1 LAFFLRPFYYIIGN
15 RESKIHERELS
26 ALRKFF
32 LIFILIFCSIN
43 IFSNLIVNNFEH
55 SEIIDFFV
63 NENTGEISTIVEN
76 NYLKTYD
83 LKEKCITH
91 YYSTASIPTHVE
103 WILDNKYTIIAE
115 SDGTIEVFNNDTS
128 LLNYKINVTDESIS
142 SLSSFRDKII
152 FTSLDKTVYVYNI
165 TKRKVEFQRRFST
178 IPTVAEFYDERTIL
192 VADHSGKIF
201 LIDYLNNK
209 EIKAI
214 EIDNY
219 SISKL
224 EMVNNNV
231 FAFSINGNIYVLDK
245 DLKIINSFSLG
256 LTIREVCF
264 SPLNE
269 NFTVLTMNNQIILF
283 DSSTLK
289 ILEELKPDNFNIKAI
304 EWSNEKNDILY
315 LNDGVNIY
323 SLNIYSKS
331 IEKLLELKKP
341 DVIKIIRN
349 NNNIYYLTSDS
360 EIGVFNIDSGI
371 IENHFSFSEEI
382 VDFEITKNG
391 YLILSENS
399 GYLSLYNSEGTLI
412 ENKKISDFKLTTLEI
427 SPSEKFLI
435 AGGWE
440 NNVYVLTLPDLSV
453 YKVVENLHNNWIK
466 DISINYNETKIA
478 VASLDKKVSISDFPK
493 FKNTIY
499 IEEFPYII
507 WSLDWANNSN
517 FLSMGGFEGILRLWD
532 GRFNQLYKRFEII
545 TASIKAIEW
554 SHDDN
559 YIATGTTDGNVYIWN
574 SKNGNLESTINVS
587 NGEIVDLTWS
597 NDERYLYALSNG
609 NLLSLIDLQ
618 QNNIPLQSIIFEKG
632 YSVSYRKNGEYTTNI
647 PEQVENKFFYKNNPI
662 SLFEAVTFERKES
675 INIPILEGPVI
686 NVPSEFLISDKNNSL
701 LLSAFDNNLITK
713 VEILGQTFL
722 VNSQSYYLS
731 LEINPEKLTSNV
743 LEISAYDDDG
753 NKSTKYV
760 HLKFEDIYLQVF
772 TNQAEITNEQGEI
785 IAIASRGDILKLKG
799 VLGDTY
805 KVEYID
811 KEGYIKKAFV
821 TL

>member
-1 LAFFLRPFYYIIGN
+1 M
-15 RESKIHERELS
+15 S
-26 ALRKFF
+26 ALRKIF
-32 LIFILIFCSIN
+32 LIFFLTIFSIN

-63 NENTGEISTIVEN
+63 NESTGDISTIVEN

-83 LKEKCITH
+83 LNEKRIKR
-91 YYSTASIPTHVE
+91 YYETSSIPTHVE
-103 WILDNKYTIIAE
+103 WILNNKYTIIAE
-115 SDGTIEVFNNDTS
+115 SNGIIEVFNNDTS
-128 LLNYKINVTDESIS
+128 LLNYKINVTNESIT
-142 SLSSFRDKII
+142 SLTSFGDKIL

-165 TKRKVEFQRRFST
+165 TKRKIEFQRKF
-178 IPTVAEFYDERTIL
+178 TIL

-219 SISKL
+219 SIIKL
-224 EMVNNNV
+224 SIVNNNV
-231 FAFSINGNIYVLDK
+231 FAFSMNGNIYVLDK

-256 LTIREVCF
+256 LTIREVSF

-349 NNNIYYLTSDS
+349 NNHIYYLTSDS

-391 YLILSENS
+391 YLILSEDS

-597 NDERYLYALSNG
+597 NDERYLYALSKG

>member
-1 LAFFLRPFYYIIGN
+1 MT
-15 RESKIHERELS
+15 
-26 ALRKFF
+26 
-32 LIFILIFCSIN
+32 IFSIN

-83 LKEKCITH
+83 LKEKRITH
-91 YYSTASIPTHVE
+91 YYSTSSIPTHVE

-219 SISKL
+219 SIIKL
-224 EMVNNNV
+224 SIVNNNV
-231 FAFSINGNIYVLDK
+231 FAFSMNGNIYVLDK

-256 LTIREVCF
+256 LTIREVSF

-349 NNNIYYLTSDS
+349 NNHIYYLTSDS

-597 NDERYLYALSNG
+597 NDERYLYALSKG

-760 HLKFEDIYLQVF
+760 HLKFENIYLQVF

>member
-1 LAFFLRPFYYIIGN
+1 
-15 RESKIHERELS
+15 LS
-26 ALRKFF
+26 ALRKIF
-32 LIFILIFCSIN
+32 LIFFLTIFSIN

-63 NENTGEISTIVEN
+63 NESTGDISTIVEN

-83 LKEKCITH
+83 LNEKRIKR
-91 YYSTASIPTHVE
+91 YYETSSIPTHVE
-103 WILDNKYTIIAE
+103 WILNNKYTIIAE
-115 SDGTIEVFNNDTS
+115 SNGIIEVFNNDTS
-128 LLNYKINVTDESIS
+128 LLNYKINVTNESIT
-142 SLSSFRDKII
+142 SLTSFGDKIL

-165 TKRKVEFQRRFST
+165 TKRKIEFQRKFST
-178 IPTVAEFYDERTIL
+178 IPTVAEFYDENTIL
-192 VADHSGKIF
+192 VADHSGSIY
-201 LIDYLNNK
+201 LIDYSNGT
-209 EIKAI
+209 EIKKLK
-214 EIDNY
+214 IDNY
-219 SISKL
+219 SIIKL
-224 EMVNNNV
+224 AIVNNIV
-231 FAFSINGNIYVLDK
+231 YAFSMNGNIYVLDK

-256 LTIREVCF
+256 LTIREVSF

-349 NNNIYYLTSDS
+349 NNHIYYLTSDS

-597 NDERYLYALSNG
+597 NDERYLYALSKG

-760 HLKFEDIYLQVF
+760 HLKFENIYLQVF

>member
-1 LAFFLRPFYYIIGN
+1 LT
-15 RESKIHERELS
+15 
-26 ALRKFF
+26 
-32 LIFILIFCSIN
+32 IFSIN

-63 NENTGEISTIVEN
+63 NESTGDISTIVEN

-83 LKEKCITH
+83 LNEKRIKR
-91 YYSTASIPTHVE
+91 YYETSSIPTHVE
-103 WILDNKYTIIAE
+103 WILNNKYTIIAE
-115 SDGTIEVFNNDTS
+115 SNGTIEVFNNDTS

-142 SLSSFRDKII
+142 SLSSFRDKIV

-165 TKRKVEFQRRFST
+165 TKRRVEFQRRFST
-178 IPTVAEFYDERTIL
+178 IPTVAEFYDEGTIL
-192 VADHSGKIF
+192 VADHSGSIY
-201 LIDYLNNK
+201 LIDYSNGT
-209 EIKAI
+209 EIKKLK
-214 EIDNY
+214 IDNY
-219 SISKL
+219 SIIKL
-224 EMVNNNV
+224 AIVNNIV
-231 FAFSINGNIYVLDK
+231 YAFSMNGNIYVLDK

-256 LTIREVCF
+256 LTIRDVAF
-264 SPLNE
+264 SPSNE
-269 NFTVLTMNNQIILF
+269 NFAVLTLNNRIILF

-289 ILEELKPDNFNIKAI
+289 KVQELKFDTFSIKSL
-304 EWSNEKNDILY
+304 EWSYDKSDIIY
-315 LNDGVNIY
+315 VNDGVNIY

-331 IEKLLELKKP
+331 IAKLLELKKP
-341 DVIKIIRN
+341 DLIKIIRN
-349 NNNIYYLTSDS
+349 NNLIYYLSSNS

-371 IENHFSFSEEI
+371 VENHFTFSEE
-382 VDFEITKNG
+382 VDDFEITKNG

-399 GYLSLYNSEGTLI
+399 GYLSLYDPEGILI
-412 ENKKISDFKLTTLEI
+412 ENKKISDFKLTALEI

-440 NNVYVLTLPDLSV
+440 NNVYILTLPDLSV
-453 YKVVENLHNNWIK
+453 YKEVENLHSNWIK

-478 VASLDKKVSISDFPK
+478 VASLDKKVSISVFPDFE
-493 FKNTIY
+493 NTIY

-507 WSLDWANNSN
+507 WSLDWASNSN
-517 FLSMGGFEGILRLWD
+517 FLSMGGFEGALRLWD
-532 GRFNQLYKRFEII
+532 GRFNQFYKRFEII
-545 TASIKAIEW
+545 TAPIKAIEW
-554 SHDDN
+554 SPDDN
-559 YIATGTTDGNVYIWN
+559 YVATGTTDGNVYIWN
-574 SKNGNLESTINVS
+574 SKNGNLESTMNIS

-597 NDERYLYALSNG
+597 NDERYLYALSKG

-647 PEQVENKFFYKNNPI
+647 PEKEENKFFYKNNPI
-662 SLFEAVTFERKES
+662 SLFEAVTFKRKES
-675 INIPILEGPVI
+675 INIPVLEGPII

-701 LLSAFDNNLITK
+701 LLSAFDNNLITR
-713 VEILGQTFL
+713 VEILGQTFF

-731 LEINPEKLTSNV
+731 MEINPEKLKSNM
-743 LEISAYDDDG
+743 LEITAYDNDG

-760 HLKFEDIYLQVF
+760 HLKFENIYLQVF
-772 TNQAEITNEQGEI
+772 TNQAEITNEEGEI

-821 TL
+821 IF

>member
-1 LAFFLRPFYYIIGN
+1 LT
-15 RESKIHERELS
+15 
-26 ALRKFF
+26 
-32 LIFILIFCSIN
+32 IFSIN

-55 SEIIDFFV
+55 SDIIDFFV
-63 NENTGEISTIVEN
+63 NESTGDISTIVEN

-83 LKEKCITH
+83 LKEKCINH
-91 YYSTASIPTHVE
+91 YYSTSSIPTHVV

-142 SLSSFRDKII
+142 SLSSFRDKIV

-178 IPTVAEFYDERTIL
+178 IPTVAEFYDEDTIL
-192 VADHSGKIF
+192 VADHSGEIF

-209 EIKAI
+209 EIKTL

-219 SISKL
+219 SIIKL
-224 EMVNNNV
+224 AMINNNV
-231 FAFSINGNIYVLDK
+231 FAFSMNGNIYVLDK
-245 DLKIINSFSLG
+245 DLKTINSFSLG
-256 LTIREVCF
+256 LTVKEVAF
-264 SPLNE
+264 SPSNE
-269 NFTVLTMNNQIILF
+269 NFTVLTINNKIILF
-283 DSSTLK
+283 NSSTLE
-289 ILEELKPDNFNIKAI
+289 ILQKLKLDNFNIKSI
-304 EWSNEKNDILY
+304 EWSHDKSDTLY

-323 SLNIYSKS
+323 SLNIESKS
-331 IEKLLELKKP
+331 IDKLLALKKP

-349 NNNIYYLTSDS
+349 NNLIYYLTSNS
-360 EIGVFNIDSGI
+360 EIGVFNIDSGVV
-371 IENHFSFSEEI
+371 ETHFSFSEE
-382 VDFEITKNG
+382 VDDFEMTKNG

-399 GYLSLYNSEGTLI
+399 GYLSLYDSEGTLI
-412 ENKKISDFKLTTLEI
+412 ENNKISDFKLTTLEI

-440 NNVYVLTLPDLSV
+440 NNVYIVTLPDLSV
-453 YKVVENLHNNWIK
+453 YKEIENLHSNWIK
-466 DISINYNETKIA
+466 DIAINYNETKIA
-478 VASLDKKVSISDFPK
+478 VASLDKKVSISDFPN
-493 FKNTIY
+493 FKNKIY

-517 FLSMGGFEGILRLWD
+517 FLSMGGFEGSLRLWD
-532 GRFNQLYKRFEII
+532 GRFNQFYKRFEII
-545 TASIKAIEW
+545 TAPIKGIEW
-554 SHDDN
+554 SPNDN

-587 NGEIVDLTWS
+587 NGEIVDLAWS
-597 NDERYLYALSNG
+597 NDERYLYALSKG
-609 NLLSLIDLQ
+609 NLLSLIDLR
-618 QNNIPLQSIIFEKG
+618 QNNIPLQSIIFGKG

-647 PEQVENKFFYKNNPI
+647 PEEEENKFFYKNNPI

-675 INIPILEGPVI
+675 ISIPILEGPVI
-686 NVPSEFLISDKNNSL
+686 NVPSEFLVSDKNNSL

-722 VNSQSYYLS
+722 VNNQSYYLS

-743 LEISAYDDDG
+743 LEISAYDNDG

-760 HLKFEDIYLQVF
+760 HLKFENIYLQVF

-811 KEGYIKKAFV
+811 KEGYIKKAYV

>member
-1 LAFFLRPFYYIIGN
+1 LN
-15 RESKIHERELS
+15 

-32 LIFILIFCSIN
+32 LIFILIICSIN

-55 SEIIDFFV
+55 SDIIDFFV
-63 NENTGEISTIVEN
+63 NKTTGDISTIVEN
-76 NYLKTYD
+76 NYLKTFNF
-83 LKEKCITH
+83 KEKRINH
-91 YYSTASIPTHVE
+91 YYSTSSIPTYVE

-142 SLSSFRDKII
+142 SLSSFRDKIV

-178 IPTVAEFYDERTIL
+178 IPTVAEFYDENTIL
-192 VADHSGKIF
+192 VSDHLGKIY

-209 EIKAI
+209 EIKVL
-214 EIDNY
+214 EIDKH
-219 SISKL
+219 SIIKIAI
-224 EMVNNNV
+224 VNNSV
-231 FAFSINGNIYVLDK
+231 LAFSMNGNIYLLDK
-245 DLKIINSFSLG
+245 DLKTINSFSIG
-256 LTIREVCF
+256 ATIKEVDF
-264 SPLNE
+264 STSKG
-269 NFTVLTMNNQIILF
+269 NFAVLTMNNKISIL

-289 ILEELKPDNFNIKAI
+289 ISQELKLDNFNIKSI
-304 EWSNEKNDILY
+304 EWSNDKKDILY

-323 SLNIYSKS
+323 SLNIYSGS

-341 DVIKIIRN
+341 DLIKIIRN
-349 NNNIYYLTSDS
+349 NNLIYYLTSNG
-360 EIGVFNIDSGI
+360 EIGIFNIDSGI
-371 IENHFSFSEEI
+371 VENHYSFSEEV

-391 YLILSENS
+391 DLILSENS
-399 GYLSLYNSEGTLI
+399 GYLALYDSGGTLK

-440 NNVYVLTLPDLSV
+440 NNVYIVTLPNLSV
-453 YKVVENLHNNWIK
+453 YKKVENLHTNWIK

-478 VASLDKKVSISDFPK
+478 VASLDKKVSISDFPN
-493 FKNTIY
+493 FKNTIF
-499 IEEFPYII
+499 IEEFPYIT

-517 FLSMGGFEGILRLWD
+517 FLSIGGFEGTLRLWD
-532 GRFNQLYKRFEII
+532 GRFNKLYKRFEII
-545 TASIKAIEW
+545 TAPIKAIKW
-554 SHDDN
+554 SPDDN

-574 SKNGNLESTINVS
+574 SKNGNLESIINVS
-587 NGEIVDLTWS
+587 NEEINDLAWS
-597 NDERYLYALSNG
+597 NDERYLYALSKG

-618 QNNIPLQSIIFEKG
+618 QNNIPLQSIIFENG

-647 PEQVENKFFYKNNPI
+647 PEQEENIFFYKNNPI
-662 SLFEAVTFERKES
+662 SLFEAVTFKRKES

-686 NVPSEFLISDKNNSL
+686 NVSSDFLISEKNNSL
-701 LLSAFDNNLITK
+701 LLSVFDNDLITK

-731 LEINPEKLTSNV
+731 VEINLEKLKSNV
-743 LEISAYDDDG
+743 LEISAYDNDG
-753 NKSTKYV
+753 NKSIKYV
-760 HLKFEDIYLQVF
+760 HVKFENIYMQVF
-772 TNQAEITNEQGEI
+772 TNQAEITNEEGDI
-785 IAIASRGDILKLKG
+785 IAIASRGDILKLEG

-805 KVEYID
+805 KVEYIN
-811 KEGYIKKAFV
+811 KEGYIRKSLV

>member
-1 LAFFLRPFYYIIGN
+1 M
-15 RESKIHERELS
+15 S
-26 ALRKFF
+26 ALRKIF
-32 LIFILIFCSIN
+32 LIFFLTIFSIN

-63 NENTGEISTIVEN
+63 NESTGDISTIVEN

-83 LKEKCITH
+83 LNEKRIKR
-91 YYSTASIPTHVE
+91 YYETSSIPTHVE
-103 WILDNKYTIIAE
+103 WILNNKYTIIAE
-115 SDGTIEVFNNDTS
+115 SNGIIEVFNNDTS
-128 LLNYKINVTDESIS
+128 LLNYKINVTNESIT
-142 SLSSFRDKII
+142 SLTSFGDKIL

-165 TKRKVEFQRRFST
+165 TKRKIEFQRKFST
-178 IPTVAEFYDERTIL
+178 IPTVAEFYDENTIL
-192 VADHSGKIF
+192 VADHSGSIY
-201 LIDYLNNK
+201 LIDYSNGT
-209 EIKAI
+209 EIKKLK
-214 EIDNY
+214 IDNY
-219 SISKL
+219 SIIKL
-224 EMVNNNV
+224 AIVNNIV
-231 FAFSINGNIYVLDK
+231 YAFSMNGNIYVLDK

-256 LTIREVCF
+256 LTIREVSF

-349 NNNIYYLTSDS
+349 NNHIYYLTSDS

-391 YLILSENS
+391 YLILSEDS

-597 NDERYLYALSNG
+597 NDERYLYALSKG

>member
-1 LAFFLRPFYYIIGN
+1 
-15 RESKIHERELS
+15 
-26 ALRKFF
+26 LRKFF
-32 LIFILIFCSIN
+32 LIFFLTVFSVN

-55 SEIIDFFV
+55 TNIVDFFV

-83 LKEKCITH
+83 LKEKSINR
-91 YYSTASIPTHVE
+91 YYSASSIPTHLE

-115 SDGTIEVFNNDTS
+115 SNGTIEVFNNDTS

-142 SLSSFRDKII
+142 SLSSFRDKIV

-165 TKRKVEFQRRFST
+165 TKRRVEFQRRFST
-178 IPTVAEFYDERTIL
+178 IPTVAEFYDEGTIL
-192 VADHSGKIF
+192 VADHLGNIY

-209 EIKAI
+209 EVRSIK
-214 EIDNY
+214 IDNY
-219 SISKL
+219 SIIKL
-224 EMVNNNV
+224 AMINDNTL
-231 FAFSINGNIYVLDK
+231 AFSMNGNIYVLDK

-256 LTIREVCF
+256 LTIKEVAF
-264 SPLNE
+264 SPSNE
-269 NFTVLTMNNQIILF
+269 NFTVLTTNNQIILF

-289 ILEELKPDNFNIKAI
+289 ILQELKLDNFNIKSL
-304 EWSNEKNDILY
+304 EWSHDKSDTLY
-315 LNDGVNIY
+315 LNDGVSLY
-323 SLNIYSKS
+323 SLNVYSKS

-341 DVIKIIRN
+341 DVLKITRN
-349 NNNIYYLTSDS
+349 NNLIYYLTSNS
-360 EIGVFNIDSGI
+360 EIGIFNIDSGVV
-371 IENHFSFSEEI
+371 ETHFSFSEEV

-399 GYLSLYNSEGTLI
+399 GYLSLYDPEGILI
-412 ENKKISDFKLTTLEI
+412 ENKKISDFKLTALEI

-453 YKVVENLHNNWIK
+453 YKEVENLHSNWIK
-466 DISINYNETKIA
+466 DISINYNDTKIA
-478 VASLDKKVSISDFPK
+478 VASLDKKVSISDFPS

-517 FLSMGGFEGILRLWD
+517 FLSMGGFEGALRLWD
-532 GRFNQLYKRFEII
+532 GRFNQFYKRFEII
-545 TASIKAIEW
+545 TAPIKAIEW
-554 SHDDN
+554 SPDDN
-559 YIATGTTDGNVYIWN
+559 YVATGTTDGNVYIWN
-574 SKNGNLESTINVS
+574 SKNGNLESTMNIS

-597 NDERYLYALSNG
+597 NDERYLYALSKG

-647 PEQVENKFFYKNNPI
+647 PEQEESKFFYKNNPI
-662 SLFEAVTFERKES
+662 SLFEAVTFKRKES
-675 INIPILEGPVI
+675 INIPVLEGPII

-701 LLSAFDNNLITK
+701 LLSAFDNNLITR
-713 VEILGQTFL
+713 VEILGQTFF

-731 LEINPEKLTSNV
+731 MEINPEKLKSNM
-743 LEISAYDDDG
+743 LEITAYDNDG

-760 HLKFEDIYLQVF
+760 HLKFENIYLQVF
-772 TNQAEITNEQGEI
+772 TNQAEITNEEGEI

-821 TL
+821 IF

>member
-1 LAFFLRPFYYIIGN
+1 
-15 RESKIHERELS
+15 
-26 ALRKFF
+26 
-32 LIFILIFCSIN
+32 
-43 IFSNLIVNNFEH
+43 
-55 SEIIDFFV
+55 
-63 NENTGEISTIVEN
+63 
-76 NYLKTYD
+76 
-83 LKEKCITH
+83 
-91 YYSTASIPTHVE
+91 
-103 WILDNKYTIIAE
+103 
-115 SDGTIEVFNNDTS
+115 
-128 LLNYKINVTDESIS
+128 
-142 SLSSFRDKII
+142 
-152 FTSLDKTVYVYNI
+152 
-165 TKRKVEFQRRFST
+165 
-178 IPTVAEFYDERTIL
+178 
-192 VADHSGKIF
+192 
-201 LIDYLNNK
+201 
-209 EIKAI
+209 
-214 EIDNY
+214 
-219 SISKL
+219 
-224 EMVNNNV
+224 M
-231 FAFSINGNIYVLDK
+231 
-245 DLKIINSFSLG
+245 
-256 LTIREVCF
+256 
-264 SPLNE
+264 
-269 NFTVLTMNNQIILF
+269 
-283 DSSTLK
+283 
-289 ILEELKPDNFNIKAI
+289 
-304 EWSNEKNDILY
+304 
-315 LNDGVNIY
+315 
-323 SLNIYSKS
+323 
-331 IEKLLELKKP
+331 
-341 DVIKIIRN
+341 
-349 NNNIYYLTSDS
+349 
-360 EIGVFNIDSGI
+360 
-371 IENHFSFSEEI
+371 
-382 VDFEITKNG
+382 
-391 YLILSENS
+391 ILSEDS

-597 NDERYLYALSNG
+597 NDERYLYALSKG

>member
-1 LAFFLRPFYYIIGN
+1 LT
-15 RESKIHERELS
+15 
-26 ALRKFF
+26 
-32 LIFILIFCSIN
+32 IFSIN
-43 IFSNLIVNNFEH
+43 IFSNLIVSNFEH

-63 NENTGEISTIVEN
+63 NKNTGDISTIVEN

-83 LKEKCITH
+83 LKEKRINC
-91 YYSTASIPTHVE
+91 YYSTSSIPTHVE

-115 SDGTIEVFNNDTS
+115 SNGTIEVFNNDTS

-142 SLSSFRDKII
+142 SLSSFRDKIV

-178 IPTVAEFYDERTIL
+178 IPTVAEFYDEDTIL
-192 VADHSGKIF
+192 VADHLGRIY
-201 LIDYLNNK
+201 LIDYLNDK
-209 EIKAI
+209 EIKAPK
-214 EIDNY
+214 IDNY
-219 SISKL
+219 SIIKL
-224 EMVNNNV
+224 AMINNNV
-231 FAFSINGNIYVLDK
+231 YAFSMNGNIYVLDK

-256 LTIREVCF
+256 LTIKEVAF
-264 SPLNE
+264 SPSNE
-269 NFTVLTMNNQIILF
+269 NFTVLTINNKIILF
-283 DSSTLK
+283 NSSTLQ
-289 ILEELKPDNFNIKAI
+289 IVQELKLDNFNIKSL
-304 EWSNEKNDILY
+304 EWSNDKNDTLY
-315 LNDGVNIY
+315 LNNGVNIY
-323 SLNIYSKS
+323 SLNIESSS
-331 IEKLLELKKP
+331 IDKLLELKKP

-349 NNNIYYLTSDS
+349 NNLIYYLTSNS
-360 EIGVFNIDSGI
+360 EIGVFNIDSAI
-371 IENHFSFSEEI
+371 VENHFSFSEEV

-391 YLILSENS
+391 NLILSENS
-399 GYLSLYNSEGTLI
+399 GYLSLYDPEGTLK
-412 ENKKISDFKLTTLEI
+412 ENKNISDFKLTTLEI

-440 NNVYVLTLPDLSV
+440 NNIYIVTLPDLSV
-453 YKVVENLHNNWIK
+453 YKEIENLHSNWIK
-466 DISINYNETKIA
+466 DIAINHNETKIA
-478 VASLDKKVSISDFPK
+478 VASLDKKVSISDFPN
-493 FKNTIY
+493 FENTIY

-517 FLSMGGFEGILRLWD
+517 FLSMGGFEGSLRLWD

-545 TASIKAIEW
+545 TAPIKAIEW
-554 SHDDN
+554 SPDDN

-597 NDERYLYALSNG
+597 KDERYLYALSKG

-618 QNNIPLQSIIFEKG
+618 QNNVPLQSIIFEKG

-647 PEQVENKFFYKNNPI
+647 PEQEENKFFYKNNPI

-701 LLSAFDNNLITK
+701 LLSVFDNNLITK

-731 LEINPEKLTSNV
+731 LEINPEKLTLNV
-743 LEISAYDDDG
+743 LEISAYDNDG

-760 HLKFEDIYLQVF
+760 HLKFENIYLQVF
-772 TNQAEITNEQGEI
+772 TNQAELTNERGEI
-785 IAIASRGDILKLKG
+785 IAIATHGDLLKLKG
-799 VLGDTY
+799 ILGDTY

-821 TL
+821 IF

>member
-1 LAFFLRPFYYIIGN
+1 M
-15 RESKIHERELS
+15 
-26 ALRKFF
+26 RKSF
-32 LIFILIFCSIN
+32 LIFFLTIFSIN

-83 LKEKCITH
+83 LKEKRITH
-91 YYSTASIPTHVE
+91 YYSTSSIPTHVE

-219 SISKL
+219 SIIKL
-224 EMVNNNV
+224 SIVNNNV
-231 FAFSINGNIYVLDK
+231 FAFSMNGNIYVLDK

-256 LTIREVCF
+256 LTIREVSF

-349 NNNIYYLTSDS
+349 NNHIYYLTSDS

-597 NDERYLYALSNG
+597 NDERYLYALSKG

-760 HLKFEDIYLQVF
+760 HLKFENIYLQVF

>member
-1 LAFFLRPFYYIIGN
+1 
-15 RESKIHERELS
+15 
-26 ALRKFF
+26 LRKFF
-32 LIFILIFCSIN
+32 LIFFLTVFSVN

-55 SEIIDFFV
+55 TNIVDFFV

-83 LKEKCITH
+83 LKEKSINR
-91 YYSTASIPTHVE
+91 YYSASSIPTHLE

-115 SDGTIEVFNNDTS
+115 SNGTIEVFNNDTS

-142 SLSSFRDKII
+142 SLSSFRDKIV

-165 TKRKVEFQRRFST
+165 TKRRVEFQRRFST
-178 IPTVAEFYDERTIL
+178 IPTVAEFYDEGTIL
-192 VADHSGKIF
+192 VADHLGNIY

-209 EIKAI
+209 EVRSIK
-214 EIDNY
+214 IDNY
-219 SISKL
+219 SIIKL
-224 EMVNNNV
+224 AMVNDNTL
-231 FAFSINGNIYVLDK
+231 AFSMNGNIYVLDK

-256 LTIREVCF
+256 LTIKEVAF
-264 SPLNE
+264 SPSNE
-269 NFTVLTMNNQIILF
+269 NFTVLTTTNQIILF

-289 ILEELKPDNFNIKAI
+289 ILQELKLDNFNIKSL
-304 EWSNEKNDILY
+304 EWSHDKSDTLY
-315 LNDGVNIY
+315 LNDGVSIY
-323 SLNIYSKS
+323 SLNVYSKS

-341 DVIKIIRN
+341 DVLKITRN
-349 NNNIYYLTSDS
+349 NNLIYYLTSNS
-360 EIGVFNIDSGI
+360 EIGIFNIDSGVV
-371 IENHFSFSEEI
+371 ETHFSFSEEV

-399 GYLSLYNSEGTLI
+399 GYLSLYDPEGILI

-453 YKVVENLHNNWIK
+453 YKEVENLHSNWIK
-466 DISINYNETKIA
+466 DISINYNDTKIA
-478 VASLDKKVSISDFPK
+478 VASLDKKVSISDFPS

-517 FLSMGGFEGILRLWD
+517 FLSMGGFEGALRLWD
-532 GRFNQLYKRFEII
+532 GRFNQFYKRFEII
-545 TASIKAIEW
+545 TAPIKAIEW
-554 SHDDN
+554 SPDDN
-559 YIATGTTDGNVYIWN
+559 YVATGTTDGNVYIWN
-574 SKNGNLESTINVS
+574 SKNGNLESTMNIS

-597 NDERYLYALSNG
+597 NDERYLYALSKG

-647 PEQVENKFFYKNNPI
+647 PEQEESKFFYKNNPI
-662 SLFEAVTFERKES
+662 SLFEAVTFKRKES
-675 INIPILEGPVI
+675 INIPVLEGPII

-701 LLSAFDNNLITK
+701 LLSAFDNNLITR
-713 VEILGQTFL
+713 VEILGQTFF

-731 LEINPEKLTSNV
+731 MEINPEKLKSNM
-743 LEISAYDDDG
+743 LEITAYDNDG

-760 HLKFEDIYLQVF
+760 HLKFENIYLQVF
-772 TNQAEITNEQGEI
+772 TNQAEITNEEGEI

-821 TL
+821 IF

>member
-1 LAFFLRPFYYIIGN
+1 M
-15 RESKIHERELS
+15 S
-26 ALRKFF
+26 ALRKIF
-32 LIFILIFCSIN
+32 LIFFLTIFSIN

-63 NENTGEISTIVEN
+63 NESTGDISTIVEN

-83 LKEKCITH
+83 LNEKRIKR
-91 YYSTASIPTHVE
+91 YYETSSIPTHVE
-103 WILDNKYTIIAE
+103 WILNNKYTIIAE
-115 SDGTIEVFNNDTS
+115 SNGTIEVFNNDTS

-142 SLSSFRDKII
+142 SLTSFGDKIL

-165 TKRKVEFQRRFST
+165 TKRKIEFQRKFST
-178 IPTVAEFYDERTIL
+178 IPTVAEFYDENTIL
-192 VADHSGKIF
+192 VADHSGSIY
-201 LIDYLNNK
+201 LIDYSNGT
-209 EIKAI
+209 EIKKLK
-214 EIDNY
+214 IDNY
-219 SISKL
+219 SIIKL
-224 EMVNNNV
+224 AIVNNIV
-231 FAFSINGNIYVLDK
+231 YAFSMNGNIYVLDK

-256 LTIREVCF
+256 LTIREVSF

-349 NNNIYYLTSDS
+349 NNHIYYLTSDS

-391 YLILSENS
+391 YLILSEDS

-597 NDERYLYALSNG
+597 NDERYLYALSKG

>member
-1 LAFFLRPFYYIIGN
+1 M
-15 RESKIHERELS
+15 S
-26 ALRKFF
+26 ALRKIF
-32 LIFILIFCSIN
+32 LIFFLTIFSIN

-63 NENTGEISTIVEN
+63 NESTGDISTIVEN

-83 LKEKCITH
+83 LNEKRIKR
-91 YYSTASIPTHVE
+91 YYETSSIPTHVE
-103 WILDNKYTIIAE
+103 WILNNKYTIIAE
-115 SDGTIEVFNNDTS
+115 SNGIIEVFNNDTS
-128 LLNYKINVTDESIS
+128 LLNYKINVTNESIT
-142 SLSSFRDKII
+142 SLTSFGDKIL

-165 TKRKVEFQRRFST
+165 TKRKIEFQRKFST
-178 IPTVAEFYDERTIL
+178 IPTVAEFYDENTIL
-192 VADHSGKIF
+192 VADHSGSIY
-201 LIDYLNNK
+201 LIDYSNGT
-209 EIKAI
+209 EIKKLK
-214 EIDNY
+214 IDNY
-219 SISKL
+219 SIIKL
-224 EMVNNNV
+224 AIVNNIV
-231 FAFSINGNIYVLDK
+231 YAFSMNGNIYVLDK

-256 LTIREVCF
+256 LTIREVSF

-349 NNNIYYLTSDS
+349 NNHIYYLTSDS

-399 GYLSLYNSEGTLI
+399 GYLSLYNPEGTLI

-597 NDERYLYALSNG
+597 NDERYLYALSKG

>member
-1 LAFFLRPFYYIIGN
+1 M
-15 RESKIHERELS
+15 
-26 ALRKFF
+26 RKFF
-32 LIFILIFCSIN
+32 LLFILIICSIN
-43 IFSNLIVNNFEH
+43 IFSNLIVSNFEH

-63 NENTGEISTIVEN
+63 NENTGDISTIVEN

-83 LKEKCITH
+83 LKEKCINR
-91 YYSTASIPTHVE
+91 YYSTSSIPTHVE

-115 SDGTIEVFNNDTS
+115 NDGTIEVFNNDTS

-178 IPTVAEFYDERTIL
+178 IPMVAEFYDEGTIL
-192 VADHSGKIF
+192 VADHAGNIY
-201 LIDYLNNK
+201 LIDYLNGK
-209 EIKAI
+209 EIKTVK
-214 EIDNY
+214 IDNY
-219 SISKL
+219 SIIKL

-231 FAFSINGNIYVLDK
+231 FAFSMNGNIYALDK

-256 LTIREVCF
+256 LTIKEVAF
-264 SPLNE
+264 SPSNE
-269 NFTVLTMNNQIILF
+269 NFTVLTMNNKIILF
-283 DSSTLK
+283 DTSTLK
-289 ILEELKPDNFNIKAI
+289 IVQELKFDNFNIKSL
-304 EWSNEKNDILY
+304 EWSHDKDDIIFV
-315 LNDGVNIY
+315 NDGFNIY
-323 SLNIYSKS
+323 SLNIESKS
-331 IEKLLELKKP
+331 IEKLMELKKS
-341 DVIKIIRN
+341 DVIKVIRN
-349 NNNIYYLTSDS
+349 NNLIYYLTSNS
-360 EIGVFNIDSGI
+360 EIGVFNIDSAI
-371 IENHFSFSEEI
+371 VENYFSFSEEV

-399 GYLSLYNSEGTLI
+399 GYLSLYDPEGTLI
-412 ENKKISDFKLTTLEI
+412 ENNKISDFKLTTLEI

-440 NNVYVLTLPDLSV
+440 NNVYIVTLPDLSI
-453 YKVVENLHNNWIK
+453 YKEAENLHSNWIK
-466 DISINYNETKIA
+466 DIAINYNETKIA
-478 VASLDKKVSISDFPK
+478 VASLDKKVSISDFPN

-507 WSLDWANNSN
+507 WSLDWANNSD
-517 FLSMGGFEGILRLWD
+517 FLSLGGFEGSLRLWD

-545 TASIKAIEW
+545 TAPIKAIEW
-554 SHDDN
+554 SPDDN

-587 NGEIVDLTWS
+587 TGEIADLTWS
-597 NDERYLYALSNG
+597 NDTRYLYALSKG

-618 QNNIPLQSIIFEKG
+618 QNNVPLQSIIFEKG

-647 PEQVENKFFYKNNPI
+647 PEQEENKFFYKNNPI
-662 SLFEAVTFERKES
+662 NLFEAVTFERKES
-675 INIPILEGPVI
+675 INIPVLEGPVI

-701 LLSAFDNNLITK
+701 LLSVFDNKLITK

-722 VNSQSYYLS
+722 VNSPSYYLS
-731 LEINPEKLTSNV
+731 LEINPEKLTTNV
-743 LEISAYDDDG
+743 LEISAYDNDG

-760 HLKFEDIYLQVF
+760 YLNFENIYLQVF

-811 KEGYIKKAFV
+811 KEGYIKKALV
-821 TL
+821 TF

>member
-1 LAFFLRPFYYIIGN
+1 M
-15 RESKIHERELS
+15 S
-26 ALRKFF
+26 ALRKSF
-32 LIFILIFCSIN
+32 LIFFLTIFSIN

-83 LKEKCITH
+83 LKEKRITH
-91 YYSTASIPTHVE
+91 YYSTSSIPTHVE

-178 IPTVAEFYDERTIL
+178 IPTVAEFYDEDTIL

-219 SISKL
+219 SIIKL
-224 EMVNNNV
+224 SIVNNNV
-231 FAFSINGNIYVLDK
+231 FAFSMNGNIYVLDK

-256 LTIREVCF
+256 LTIREVSF

-349 NNNIYYLTSDS
+349 NNHIYYLTSDS

-597 NDERYLYALSNG
+597 NDERYLYALSKG

-760 HLKFEDIYLQVF
+760 HLKFENIYLQVF

>member
-1 LAFFLRPFYYIIGN
+1 M
-15 RESKIHERELS
+15 
-26 ALRKFF
+26 RKFF

-83 LKEKCITH
+83 LREKCITH
-91 YYSTASIPTHVE
+91 YYSTSSIPTHVE

-165 TKRKVEFQRRFST
+165 TKRKVEFQRKFST
-178 IPTVAEFYDERTIL
+178 IPTVAEFYDEGTIL

-209 EIKAI
+209 EIKSFK
-214 EIDNY
+214 IDNY

-231 FAFSINGNIYVLDK
+231 FAFSMNGNIYVLDK

-256 LTIREVCF
+256 LTIREVSF

-349 NNNIYYLTSDS
+349 NNHIYYLTSDS

-399 GYLSLYNSEGTLI
+399 GYLSLYDPEGTLI

-597 NDERYLYALSNG
+597 NDERYLYALSKG

-675 INIPILEGPVI
+675 INIPIIEGPVI

-701 LLSAFDNNLITK
+701 LLSAFDNNFITK

-760 HLKFEDIYLQVF
+760 HLKFENIYLQVF

>member
-1 LAFFLRPFYYIIGN
+1 M
-15 RESKIHERELS
+15 
-26 ALRKFF
+26 RKFF
-32 LIFILIFCSIN
+32 LLFILIICSIN
-43 IFSNLIVNNFEH
+43 IFSNLIVSNFEH

-63 NENTGEISTIVEN
+63 NENTGDISTIVEN

-83 LKEKCITH
+83 LKEKCINR
-91 YYSTASIPTHVE
+91 YYSTSSIPTHVE

-115 SDGTIEVFNNDTS
+115 NDGTIEVFNNDTS

-178 IPTVAEFYDERTIL
+178 IPMVAEFYDEGTIL
-192 VADHSGKIF
+192 VADHAGNIY
-201 LIDYLNNK
+201 LIDYLNGK
-209 EIKAI
+209 EIKTVK
-214 EIDNY
+214 IDNY
-219 SISKL
+219 SIIKL

-231 FAFSINGNIYVLDK
+231 FAFSMNGNIYALDK

-256 LTIREVCF
+256 LTIKEVAF
-264 SPLNE
+264 SPSNE
-269 NFTVLTMNNQIILF
+269 NFTVLTMNNKIILF
-283 DSSTLK
+283 DTSTLK
-289 ILEELKPDNFNIKAI
+289 IVQELKFDNFNIKSL
-304 EWSNEKNDILY
+304 EWSHDKDDIIFV
-315 LNDGVNIY
+315 NDGFNIY
-323 SLNIYSKS
+323 SLNIESKS
-331 IEKLLELKKP
+331 IEKLMELKKS

-349 NNNIYYLTSDS
+349 NNLIYYLTSNS
-360 EIGVFNIDSGI
+360 EIGVFNIDSAI
-371 IENHFSFSEEI
+371 VENYFSFSEEV

-399 GYLSLYNSEGTLI
+399 GYLSLYDPEGTLI
-412 ENKKISDFKLTTLEI
+412 ENNKISDFKLTTLEI

-440 NNVYVLTLPDLSV
+440 NNVYIVTLPDLSI
-453 YKVVENLHNNWIK
+453 YKEAENLHSNWIK
-466 DISINYNETKIA
+466 DIAINYNETKIA
-478 VASLDKKVSISDFPK
+478 VASLDKKVSISDFPN

-507 WSLDWANNSN
+507 WSLDWANNSD
-517 FLSMGGFEGILRLWD
+517 FLSLGGFEGSLRLWD

-545 TASIKAIEW
+545 TAPIKAIEW
-554 SHDDN
+554 SPDDN

-587 NGEIVDLTWS
+587 TGEIADLTWS
-597 NDERYLYALSNG
+597 NDTRYLYALSKG

-618 QNNIPLQSIIFEKG
+618 QNNVPLQSIIFEKG

-647 PEQVENKFFYKNNPI
+647 PEQEENKFFYKNNPI
-662 SLFEAVTFERKES
+662 NLFEAVTFERKES
-675 INIPILEGPVI
+675 INIPVLEGPVI

-701 LLSAFDNNLITK
+701 LLSVFDNKLITK

-722 VNSQSYYLS
+722 VNSPSYYLS
-731 LEINPEKLTSNV
+731 LEINPEKLTTNV
-743 LEISAYDDDG
+743 LEISAYDNDG

-760 HLKFEDIYLQVF
+760 YLNFENIYLQVF

-811 KEGYIKKAFV
+811 KEGYIKKALV
-821 TL
+821 TF

>member
-1 LAFFLRPFYYIIGN
+1 M
-15 RESKIHERELS
+15 
-26 ALRKFF
+26 RKFF
-32 LIFILIFCSIN
+32 LIFFLTVFSVN

-55 SEIIDFFV
+55 TNIIDFFV
-63 NENTGEISTIVEN
+63 NKNTGDISTIVEN

-83 LKEKCITH
+83 LKEKCINR
-91 YYSTASIPTHVE
+91 YYSASSIPTHVE

-115 SDGTIEVFNNDTS
+115 SNGTIEVFNNDTS

-142 SLSSFRDKII
+142 SLSSFRDKIV

-165 TKRKVEFQRRFST
+165 TKRRVEFQRRFST
-178 IPTVAEFYDERTIL
+178 IPTVAEFYDEGTIL
-192 VADHSGKIF
+192 VADHLGNIY

-209 EIKAI
+209 EVRSIK
-214 EIDNY
+214 IDNY
-219 SISKL
+219 SIIKL
-224 EMVNNNV
+224 AMVNDNTL
-231 FAFSINGNIYVLDK
+231 AFSMNGNIYVLDK

-256 LTIREVCF
+256 LTIKEVAF
-264 SPLNE
+264 SPSNE
-269 NFTVLTMNNQIILF
+269 NFTVLTTNNQIILF

-289 ILEELKPDNFNIKAI
+289 ILQELKLDNFNIKSL
-304 EWSNEKNDILY
+304 EWSHDKSDTLY
-315 LNDGVNIY
+315 LNDGVSLY
-323 SLNIYSKS
+323 SLNVYSKS

-341 DVIKIIRN
+341 DVLKITRN
-349 NNNIYYLTSDS
+349 NNLIYYLTSNS
-360 EIGVFNIDSGI
+360 EIGIFNIDSGVV
-371 IENHFSFSEEI
+371 ETHFSFSEEV

-399 GYLSLYNSEGTLI
+399 GYLSLYDPEGILI

-440 NNVYVLTLPDLSV
+440 NNVYVVTLPDLSV
-453 YKVVENLHNNWIK
+453 YKEVENLHSNWIK

-478 VASLDKKVSISDFPK
+478 VASLDKKVSISVFPDFE
-493 FKNTIY
+493 NTIY

-507 WSLDWANNSN
+507 WSLDWASNSN
-517 FLSMGGFEGILRLWD
+517 FLSMGGFEGALRLWD
-532 GRFNQLYKRFEII
+532 GRFNQFYKRFEII
-545 TASIKAIEW
+545 TAPIKAIEW
-554 SHDDN
+554 SPDDN
-559 YIATGTTDGNVYIWN
+559 YVATGTTDGNVYIWN
-574 SKNGNLESTINVS
+574 SKNGNLESTMNIS

-597 NDERYLYALSNG
+597 NDERYLYALSKG

-647 PEQVENKFFYKNNPI
+647 PEQEESKFFYKNNPI
-662 SLFEAVTFERKES
+662 SLFEAVTFERKEFIS
-675 INIPILEGPVI
+675 IPILEGPVI

-701 LLSAFDNNLITK
+701 LLSVFDNNLITK

-731 LEINPEKLTSNV
+731 LEINPEKLTSNM
-743 LEISAYDDDG
+743 LEISAYDNDG

-760 HLKFEDIYLQVF
+760 HLKFENIYLQVF
-772 TNQAEITNEQGEI
+772 TNQAEITNEEGEI
-785 IAIASRGDILKLKG
+785 IAIATRGDILKLKG

-821 TL
+821 VF

>member
-1 LAFFLRPFYYIIGN
+1 M
-15 RESKIHERELS
+15 S
-26 ALRKFF
+26 ALRKSF
-32 LIFILIFCSIN
+32 LIFFLTIFSIN

-83 LKEKCITH
+83 LKEKRITH
-91 YYSTASIPTHVE
+91 YYSTSSIPTHVE

-219 SISKL
+219 SIIKL
-224 EMVNNNV
+224 SIVNNNV
-231 FAFSINGNIYVLDK
+231 FAFSMNGNIYVLDK

-256 LTIREVCF
+256 LTIREVSF

-349 NNNIYYLTSDS
+349 NNHIYYLTSDS

-597 NDERYLYALSNG
+597 NDERYLYALSKG

-760 HLKFEDIYLQVF
+760 HLKFENIYLQVF